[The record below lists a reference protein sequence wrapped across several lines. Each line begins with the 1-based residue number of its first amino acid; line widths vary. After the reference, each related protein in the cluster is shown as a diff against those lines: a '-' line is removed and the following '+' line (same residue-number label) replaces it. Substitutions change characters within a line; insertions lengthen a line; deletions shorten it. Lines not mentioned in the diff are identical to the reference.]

1 MPCNCGNR
9 RKVDTRTAN
18 GVTYEVLAEGKTPR
32 TFVTY
37 AAAQRFAKKYDGE
50 IRAISTTG

>member
-9 RKVDTRTAN
+9 KRVDTRADN
-18 GVTYEVLAEGKTPR
+18 GVLYEVTTDVKSPR

-37 AAAQRFAKKYDGE
+37 AAAQRFATKYDGE
-50 IRAISTTG
+50 IRAITSTG